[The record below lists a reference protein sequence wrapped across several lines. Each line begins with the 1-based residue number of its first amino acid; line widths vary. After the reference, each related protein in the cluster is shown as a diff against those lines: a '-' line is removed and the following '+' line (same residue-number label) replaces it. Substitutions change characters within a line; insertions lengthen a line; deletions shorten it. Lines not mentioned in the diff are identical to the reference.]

1 MNKDKIRATR
11 RKLRV
16 RKKLNEIKKHKL
28 LVFRSSKHIYASVL
42 SESNDKT
49 LCSFSSVKLKKD
61 EGQKKVDVAKIV
73 GSKIAELAIEK
84 GIQEWQSV
92 WKVTSEVGEN
102 GPHYI
107 INTGFS
113 SKEQLD
119 AYNESWTTQDWV
131 ALAKEA
137 HKGKISN
144 ARID

>member
-1 MNKDKIRATR
+1 MQKVLELAGFRSGKWLEADTLFERVYPYLVQNKDKIRATR

-84 GIQEWQSV
+84 GIKEVKFDKGSYKYHGRL
-92 WKVTSEVGEN
+92 KV
-102 GPHYI
+102 
-107 INTGFS
+107 
-113 SKEQLD
+113 LAD
-119 AYNESWTTQDWV
+119 AARE
-131 ALAKEA
+131 
-137 HKGKISN
+137 KGLSF
-144 ARID
+144 